1 MNNFFKMFKDDS
13 TTLLRFNVQRHGTG
27 VVLELR
33 RFSRVKCV
41 DLKHGKAQADG
52 MVFANQGAAVPAPL
66 QRIYATFWG
75 RRWRLGRDFWPVLA
89 VGIGAAALERR
100 EARRG

>member
-1 MNNFFKMFKDDS
+1 MNNFFMFKDDS
-13 TTLLRFNVQRHGTG
+13 TTLLRFHVQRHGEG

-52 MVFANQGAAVPAPL
+52 IVFANQGAAVLRP
-66 QRIYATFWG
+66 YKGFM
-75 RRWRLGRDFWPVLA
+75 RLF
-89 VGIGAAALERR
+89 GA
-100 EARRG
+100 GGGG

>member
-13 TTLLRFNVQRHGTG
+13 TTLLRFNVRRHGTG
-27 VVLELR
+27 VVLEIR

-52 MVFANQGAAVPAPL
+52 MVLANRGAAVL
-66 QRIYATFWG
+66 
-75 RRWRLGRDFWPVLA
+75 RLYKGFMRLF
-89 VGIGAAALERR
+89 GA
-100 EARRG
+100 GGGG